1 MTLLILYI
9 IGIVSEAMTGSLS
22 AGKRKMDLFGVIL
35 IASITSLGGGTIR
48 DILLNHYPLTWVKHP
63 YFLILTCLSG
73 ICATQ
78 IPNWITKNNKLF
90 LTLDA
95 IGLITFTIIGFQIAL
110 EIGCSPLICIVSG
123 LITGVFGGLMRD
135 ILTQNPPIVL
145 YRELYASVS
154 ILTSGI
160 YLFLIN
166 TKLNHDLVIIIS
178 FFSGL
183 IIRLLAIK
191 FNLNLPTFSI
201 KEINGNSKFK
211 DK

>member
-1 MTLLILYI
+1 
-9 IGIVSEAMTGSLS
+9 
-22 AGKRKMDLFGVIL
+22 
-35 IASITSLGGGTIR
+35 
-48 DILLNHYPLTWVKHP
+48 
-63 YFLILTCLSG
+63 
-73 ICATQ
+73 
-78 IPNWITKNNKLF
+78 
-90 LTLDA
+90 
-95 IGLITFTIIGFQIAL
+95 
-110 EIGCSPLICIVSG
+110 
-123 LITGVFGGLMRD
+123 MRD